1 MGFCVSDPQA
11 SVSVYWVSQRPE
23 EGQILQKLRDLVS
36 CFPGKRNLKIIRKKD
51 RRFFWAADYRKQ
63 KKKERPRREKRMV
76 QDPACRVSP
85 HSDWS
90 LGSETPR
97 VGADPVL

>member
-23 EGQILQKLRDLVS
+23 EGQILQKLRDLCPVS
-36 CFPGKRNLKIIRKKD
+36 RGKRNLKIIRKKE

-63 KKKERPRREKRMV
+63 KKKQRETQKREENGPRSYV
-76 QDPACRVSP
+76 QSFA
-85 HSDWS
+85 
-90 LGSETPR
+90 TQ
-97 VGADPVL
+97 